1 MVSTERIR
9 DSAKLPAGMVKAI
22 SSELNA
28 LPRKSE
34 WENAEEIH
42 EGLRRAILKNELPA
56 GMILNQ
62 VHLAKRLGVSRTPLR
77 EAMRML
83 QREGLIE
90 GESYKRLR
98 VSPLSFTGLE
108 DLYAMRILLEGLAIR
123 LSVPRLSKAEVD
135 EIRKYLGEMERY
147 AAVEDYLGWEQPHRQ
162 FHLGLVRHV
171 GERQLREIVELSEHA
186 ERYRHAYTTETP
198 RAWSKG
204 IKEHRDI
211 LNACVE
217 GDPLLAAERLARHYS
232 SVVLGLL
239 GVLAPDHDPT
249 AVRTAMKMV
258 TSPNATGR
266 VL

>member
-1 MVSTERIR
+1 MRIVS
-9 DSAKLPAGMVKAI
+9 DLAKARVGMVKAV
-22 SSELNA
+22 SPELNA
-28 LPRKSE
+28 LPRKSQ
-34 WENAEEIH
+34 WENAEEIQV
-42 EGLRRAILKNELPA
+42 ELRRAILKNELPA

-98 VSPLSFTGLE
+98 VSSLSLRGLE

-123 LSVPRLSKAEVD
+123 LSVPHLSESELK
-135 EIRKYLGEMERY
+135 EIKKCLGEMERY
-147 AAVEDYLGWEQPHRQ
+147 AAEEDYLGWERPHRQ
-162 FHLGLVRHV
+162 FHLGLVWHI

-211 LNACVE
+211 LDACIKR
-217 GDPLLAAERLARHYS
+217 DPSLAAERLARHYS

-258 TSPNATGR
+258 SFPTAER
-266 VL
+266 AF